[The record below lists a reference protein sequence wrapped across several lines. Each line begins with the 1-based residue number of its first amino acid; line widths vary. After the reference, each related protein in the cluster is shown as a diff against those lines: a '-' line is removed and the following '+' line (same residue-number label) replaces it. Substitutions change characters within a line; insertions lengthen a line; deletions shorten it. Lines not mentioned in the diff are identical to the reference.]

1 MRRSSLQAE
10 PAAPAAFR
18 YSAFIS
24 YNHRDAKFAAWL
36 LKQLEGYRIPPR
48 IRGRDS
54 GLGVLGE
61 RLPPVFRDREEL
73 SASPDL
79 AQSVRD
85 ALDVSAHLIV
95 ICSPNSAKS
104 RWVNE
109 EIRHFTRLGRRNR
122 VQCLIVGGEPN
133 AARMVGAD
141 PDLEC
146 LPPALF
152 ENGGQEPLAADIRPG
167 HDPRAVA
174 RLKLVAGLIGVG
186 YDELAQR
193 EAHRRQ
199 RRLLLAL
206 GAASTGFVAMAG
218 LATFALISRADA
230 VKQRDIAR
238 QKTITAERTVDFV
251 KSLFMVSDPSEA
263 QGETITA
270 REILD
275 RGAKRITTEL
285 ANEPTVRAELSTTL
299 GEVYAGLGLYRQSE
313 ALLRVANGLAGVDPA
328 TRARQSAALG
338 EAHMR
343 QGRYEEAIAAHQTG
357 LNQLKAVPGQAP
369 EVEARL
375 LIGLGEAQSAIDRFD
390 AADASITRALKLETV
405 RLPAGDPGLARPIE
419 ALALNA
425 YFGGRPDDARRLM
438 EQALAIRLKAQGDRH
453 PKVSEDLNLLGVIA
467 YEQRDSRAAEAWYRR
482 ALAADRVV
490 LGPDHPDLAITTNNL
505 ARVVLERRGFAEARD
520 MFQRVISLSLR
531 ERDATFDDFAFY
543 FANLAL
549 AEQGLGNLDEA
560 DLQFQKAWAAADL
573 HNHRNRGPILADR
586 ADIACT
592 QGRSAEGLALL
603 ARAQPL
609 MKADYP
615 DDAWRSAWVTAVRGR
630 CLAAAG
636 DKPAARAALATA
648 APAIRERW
656 APGTLYAERL
666 KGFEA
671 AAS

>member
-1 MRRSSLQAE
+1 MRRRCLPSE
-10 PAAPAAFR
+10 PPAVAAFR

-54 GLGVLGE
+54 GLGILGE

-73 SASPDL
+73 AASSDL

-85 ALDVSAHLIV
+85 ALDVSASLIV
-95 ICSPNSAKS
+95 ICSANSAKS

-109 EIRHFTRLGRRNR
+109 EIRYFTRLGRRHR

-133 AARMVGAD
+133 ASRLAGAD
-141 PDLEC
+141 TEQEC

-152 ENGGQEPLAADIRPG
+152 EDGGQEPLAADIRPG

-174 RLKLVAGLIGVG
+174 RLKLIAGLIGVG

-218 LATFALISRADA
+218 LATFALISRAEA

-275 RGAKRITTEL
+275 RGAQRIRTEL

-299 GEVYAGLGLYRQSE
+299 GEVYAGLGLYRQGE
-313 ALLRVANGLAGVDPA
+313 ALLNVANGLPGVDPI
-328 TRARQSAALG
+328 TRARQAAALG
-338 EAHMR
+338 EAHTR
-343 QGRYEEAIAAHQTG
+343 QGRYEDAIMVHRSG
-357 LNQLKAVPGQAP
+357 LAILKSASDPAP
-369 EVEARL
+369 DVEARL
-375 LIGLGEAQSAIDRFD
+375 LIGLGEAQSSIDRF
-390 AADASITRALKLETV
+390 AEADRNLSSALRLESA
-405 RLPAGDPGLARPIE
+405 RLPAGDPGLARVKE
-419 ALALNA
+419 ALAVNA
-425 YFGGRPDDARRLM
+425 YFAGKPADARRLL
-438 EQALAIRLKAQGDRH
+438 EDALAMRLAAQGGRH
-453 PKVSEDLNLLGVIA
+453 PKVSEDLNFLGVIA
-467 YEQRDSRAAEAWYRR
+467 YEQRDSRAAETYYRR
-482 ALAADRVV
+482 ALETDRVV
-490 LGPDHPDLAITTNNL
+490 LGEEHPDVAFTTSNL
-505 ARVVLERRGFAEARD
+505 ARIILEKRDFAEAARMYD
-520 MFQRVISLSLR
+520 RVITIALR
-531 ERDATFDDFAFY
+531 DRDATHDDFAFH

-549 AEQGLGNLDEA
+549 AELGLGNLAEA
-560 DLQFQKAWAAADL
+560 DRQFQKAWAAADL
-573 HNHRNRGPILADR
+573 HKHRNRGPILADR

-592 QGRSAEGLALL
+592 QGRTSEGLAML
-603 ARAQPL
+603 ARAEPL

-630 CLAAAG
+630 CLAAGG
-636 DKPAARAALATA
+636 DKPAARRALVAA